1 MIHLLHKKNPSL
13 CLFSKLSFVGKK
25 HTAVLGTG
33 IWLIECQ
40 KLCDIFGGEDAFG
53 DEDTAEIHLEYAT
66 DKHGEVEVGYY
77 GEQGSV
83 TIVDMNGA
91 MKLIKP
97 NNQQRI
103 NLADV
108 RRNVSTLR

>member
-1 MIHLLHKKNPSL
+1 M
-13 CLFSKLSFVGKK
+13 
-25 HTAVLGTG
+25 GTG